1 MSRVT
6 NKAIAVNSNINKLN
20 ESQLNLIKFLKPFE
34 IDENDAD
41 YKEKRNIF
49 NPSIKGKYNIPFKS
63 KNQSMAKFMSLLDQS
78 RKDGT
83 VNHFMELQVSDHN
96 NNIGSGILLD
106 FDLFLE
112 SEEDTLT
119 NFKFDMLIHEIIII
133 MLDILNFN
141 LKEQLEYDDDGS
153 DLIELGISDGA
164 LYSIWGIVLKRQGLD
179 YKEDKKL
186 YKNGFHL
193 LFPNVK
199 ISKETKRYLISKLI
213 ESEKIKSLFRNIGV
227 VNDDYLDRNSS
238 HVPNNLYGSCKMG
251 SIKPHLLD
259 KIYKTVVSNEAI
271 VVDTVNDMISYENHN
286 INLCYEFSLNY
297 VSNKMPVMKL
307 KRYFK
312 PKSDIDT
319 KIRVYNDQTNGN
331 QNIEDV
337 EEVLSN
343 LDDQISLITINNCEI
358 NYIKDLLESLSL
370 ERINDYNEWRNII
383 FAIANTSK
391 QLKPLAEWISRRN
404 VEKFNES
411 SFNLLWEQALVK
423 KSDRP
428 LTIRSII
435 HWSRIDNK
443 ERFEEIKNRS
453 VKQLLFNYCSNQI
466 TCGSLNHY
474 EYSQLL
480 YALFKEKYVTDYK
493 NNICVW
499 YEFVTNSDQHKKG
512 EIFKWR
518 EIGNKPRLLSM
529 YISERLKRLL
539 EEEVIRLHEEIQKC
553 DNKDMIKYFENQIKN
568 LTMSA
573 RKLSCSNFK
582 NSILKEAGI
591 SFECRNFI
599 KDLNKDQ
606 NILGVANGI
615 LVLNE
620 FDKDGYP
627 KLIKGAH
634 EYKISSSAP
643 TNYVKYDPN
652 NEYIKK
658 VEALLKSFFLEEE
671 YDSHEF
677 QLLYLASCLDGLPK
691 DNILF
696 ILRGDG
702 CHSINTPI
710 MMYDGSIKMVQDVKI
725 NDKLMGDDNTPRIV
739 QFLYRGEDTMVKI
752 SPKNE
757 KPFIVNIN
765 HILSLKKP
773 DGSVLDIKIKELINL
788 DTNFIN
794 SLKLYKNNSSTYE
807 FNIEILDKDYYYG
820 FELDKNHRYLTG
832 DCFVHHN
839 SNGKSALLELV
850 LSTLGS
856 EYSIKMPMTFLT
868 MKRGT
873 SQGADPCIMGLENS
887 RVCYYSE
894 SDPGDVLSSAK
905 LKEITGNETISAR
918 QIYEG
923 QKNFKPNTHH
933 LLITN
938 NRLKID
944 STDHGTWRRIF
955 YSEMKIKFTLN
966 PDPNNRYERKADTN
980 FSKFYIND
988 DRYKEAFL
996 SILVKYY
1003 VILKKKY
1010 NGTLLAVKCPTI
1022 RRETQAYRNSEDSI
1036 NKFINECCVVSSDNV
1051 DELTDVVDLFKQW
1064 YAKNIGTKLT
1074 SPNSYIMD
1082 QLKNSRISKY
1092 LINQHRGSSIIR
1104 DIRFVLS
1111 ISDKE
1116 EDEVYLVDFEEKNE

>member
-20 ESQLNLIKFLKPFE
+20 ESQVNLLKFLKPFE

-49 NPSIKGKYNIPFKS
+49 NPAIKGKYNIPFKS

-83 VNHFMELQVSDHN
+83 INHFMELQVSDHN

-119 NFKFDMLIHEIIII
+119 NFKFDILIHEIIVA

-213 ESEKIKSLFRNIGV
+213 ESEKIKTLFRDIGV

-271 VVDTVNDMISYENHN
+271 VVDTVNDMFSYENHN

-312 PKSDIDT
+312 PKPDIDT

-493 NNICVW
+493 NKICVW

-518 EIGNKPRLLSM
+518 EIGNNPRLLSM
-529 YISERLKRLL
+529 YISEKLKRLV
-539 EEEVIRLHEEIQKC
+539 EEEVIRLHEEIQRC

-599 KDLNKDQ
+599 NDLNKDQ

-643 TNYVKYDPN
+643 TNYVKYDHN

-671 YDSHEF
+671 YDSYEF
-677 QLLYLASCLDGLPK
+677 LLLYLASCLDGLPK

-702 CHSINTPI
+702 
-710 MMYDGSIKMVQDVKI
+710 
-725 NDKLMGDDNTPRIV
+725 
-739 QFLYRGEDTMVKI
+739 
-752 SPKNE
+752 
-757 KPFIVNIN
+757 
-765 HILSLKKP
+765 
-773 DGSVLDIKIKELINL
+773 
-788 DTNFIN
+788 
-794 SLKLYKNNSSTYE
+794 
-807 FNIEILDKDYYYG
+807 
-820 FELDKNHRYLTG
+820 
-832 DCFVHHN
+832 

-850 LSTLGS
+850 LSVLGND
-856 EYSIKMPMTFLT
+856 YSIKMPMTFLT
-868 MKRGT
+868 MKRGS

-955 YSEMKIKFTLN
+955 YSEMKIKFTLT
-966 PDPNNRYERKADTN
+966 PDPNNKYERKADTN

-1104 DIRFVLS
+1104 DVRFVLS